1 MSTLAS
7 TNQLFSRILSK
18 MDEHPDLYYKAPR
31 GRQKHKLDE
40 RDMRQAEQM
49 INLGQAGQARN
60 LSSL

>member
-1 MSTLAS
+1 
-7 TNQLFSRILSK
+7 